1 MIKGGSAKIVNFF
14 TVGAGGFMLGRGYMR
29 HNSKYALSST
39 LSIYIILI
47 AIVLSWYNAAFLCY
61 CWVSFIRWCGSWY
74 ANMSPSDKKSG

>member
-1 MIKGGSAKIVNFF
+1 MLERGHIVNMQNVYTRIWSRQIKYKAILIKGGSAKIVNFF

-47 AIVLSWYNAAFLCY
+47 AIVLS
-61 CWVSFIRWCGSWY
+61 
-74 ANMSPSDKKSG
+74 